1 MSPNYSDIFLWAIFL
16 FLSYIGYGAAVV
28 RLLNRAEFNDF
39 GWAAKAAVG
48 MCVSI
53 VLGSA
58 LMVFKAA
65 TPVGLTSV
73 AVMGFGLTSCFFYL

>member
-1 MSPNYSDIFLWAIFL
+1 MSANYSDIILWSVFL
-16 FLSYIGYGAAVV
+16 FLSYIGYGAAIV
-28 RLLNRAEFNDF
+28 RLLNLAEFNDF

-48 MCVSI
+48 MSASI

-73 AVMGFGLTSCFFYL
+73 AVVGF